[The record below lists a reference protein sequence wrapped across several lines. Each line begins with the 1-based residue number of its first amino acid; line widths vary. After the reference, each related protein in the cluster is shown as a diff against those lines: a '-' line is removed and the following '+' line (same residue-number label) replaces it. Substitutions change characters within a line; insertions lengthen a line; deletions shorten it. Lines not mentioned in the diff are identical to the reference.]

1 MEGNSKRIAETS
13 VAYNILDDCQD
24 INMPPNH
31 GDSRVSGKDTTSD
44 SSRTSVFPTPTYHFH
59 GLGNTQT
66 QSESQVNNDFYDFN
80 DGSQKE
86 NISAPEAIV
95 EPKIAF
101 VQASSPVPTSVNG
114 IEARGT
120 KGSYVGSP
128 LEMAKTKG
136 VAFKSPRAATVP
148 NYATPNRRSLAPT
161 APITPCSAS
170 TPSPSKSCKV
180 VVQEEAF
187 SHTGAQPESKAS
199 ASPAQGEAEMM
210 FSIRPTLYA
219 TSSSERVAKVLVE
232 ATPSLSGGSRTPSQ
246 QSQNSEGSSQ
256 RSDNSSDGFH
266 VGAQPRPED
275 EDEDMY
281 EDVNKDSF
289 RTRNLN
295 ADMDIDL
302 PPVADSLYTSPS
314 PYGVSADWD
323 DQLDE
328 QTQPAT
334 QIATQPST
342 QVDDSLAKG
351 TTATGGSSIVTDP
364 QLYAKIRLVIQ
375 SVGREKCR
383 RYLGHIPGLDLDHF
397 DPDDYKSNVP
407 PSTLNPAM
415 SSDVDSMDDIVETQP
430 SNEDEEEIRRRAATL
445 ANPQEHLFQAGTV
458 DDSMDIVPDS
468 EPQGEFHPC
477 PKVSTLA
484 LRTKVT
490 IKDDFSEV
498 VPDSLAVDLTE
509 EPLAETRIDLRR
521 EEEEEEKEDSSDNLP
536 LALKTVFKDKGKGR
550 TDVTPAA
557 KRSLSNNTH
566 ETLTPPATVT
576 PAARARGKFKTGSR
590 SSFKDGEVPSSIPEE
605 TTVST
610 EPHALCKRDKGK
622 SVELQST
629 RRTRNPRGLRKRDYS
644 ELSGDEMDID
654 ETKPKV
660 EPDDSALPGTSN
672 RKRRRG
678 DTDLFRAVSQSS
690 RAGDSARSKRSRSMV
705 STATHSRFNPG
716 DRVFAFHEN
725 LFYAATFAEE
735 VGDDL
740 WVRFD
745 GESKTIRSKDAR
757 SFAELRPDDCVSIVD
772 PSIDNVLIGGSVRT
786 ILEDREGIEFV
797 DDHGEVREVAM
808 SMLRI
813 SPTVIKN
820 SWNERAVGIFSG
832 YGFILS
838 CSEDQSKRDS
848 FSSRIKNAGGK
859 VIADWT
865 NALELDG
872 THTTT
877 NKWVINASDAKWRLS
892 SVERLFLLADQ
903 HSEKPKYL
911 IALALGVPCIRLRWI
926 EESLEAN
933 KVLDWGSHLLEAG
946 RYSFDGPLISQMVNL
961 EWGTDQGVKME
972 DIMHNP
978 VAMKV
983 LSGKKVICYSE
994 EFFPPKQTR
1003 SDREK
1008 ERKAPTLCPL
1018 IMLAMGAERVEAHR
1032 KNSRCQLSN
1041 DTLRLA
1047 DYVIYKDQKPTD
1059 PNIKGLTNLVDWQW
1073 VKQCLIAGKILER
1086 MV

>member
-1 MEGNSKRIAETS
+1 MEGNSNHIVETNA
-13 VAYNILDDCQD
+13 AYNILDDCQD

-31 GDSRVSGKDTTSD
+31 GDAHASGKDTTSD
-44 SSRTSVFPTPTYHFH
+44 SSRTSVYPTPTYHFH

-86 NISAPEAIV
+86 NMSAPEATV
-95 EPKIAF
+95 EPKIVF
-101 VQASSPVPTSVNG
+101 IQASSPVPTTVNG
-114 IEARGT
+114 IETRGT

-128 LEMAKTKG
+128 LEMTKTKG
-136 VAFKSPRAATVP
+136 VTFKSPRAATVSSH
-148 NYATPNRRSLAPT
+148 ATPNRRSLAPT
-161 APITPCSAS
+161 CAYNILALLQLRLLVYHAKPFR
-170 TPSPSKSCKV
+170 KSLPFIPGLNRNPKYPPL
-180 VVQEEAF
+180 Q
-187 SHTGAQPESKAS
+187 HRGRQR
-199 ASPAQGEAEMM
+199 GM
-210 FSIRPTLYA
+210 FSIRPAVYA
-219 TSSSERVAKVLVE
+219 TSSSERVAK
-232 ATPSLSGGSRTPSQ
+232 
-246 QSQNSEGSSQ
+246 SQNSQDSSQ
-256 RSDNSSDGFH
+256 RSDNSSDEFL
-266 VGAQPRPED
+266 VGAQPRPEE

-281 EDVNKDSF
+281 EDVNEEPFS
-289 RTRNLN
+289 TRNLN

-302 PPVADSLYTSPS
+302 PPVADSLHTSPS
-314 PYGVSADWD
+314 PYGASADWD
-323 DQLDE
+323 TQLDE

-334 QIATQPST
+334 KIATQPST
-342 QVDDSLAKG
+342 QVDDSLALG
-351 TTATGGSSIVTDP
+351 TAATGGSSVVTDP

-383 RYLGHIPGLDLDHF
+383 RYLGHIPGLDLVHF
-397 DPDDYKSNVP
+397 DPDDYKSSIP
-407 PSTLNPAM
+407 PSTFNPVM

-445 ANPQEHLFQAGTV
+445 ANPQGNSFQAGTV

-468 EPQGEFHPC
+468 EPQGEFHPS
-477 PKVSTLA
+477 PKVPTPA
-484 LRTKVT
+484 FRTKGT
-490 IKDDFSEV
+490 AKDDFSEV

-509 EPLAETRIDLRR
+509 EPLVETRIDLRR
-521 EEEEEEKEDSSDNLP
+521 EEEEEEDASDDLP
-536 LALKTVFKDKGKGR
+536 LALKAVIKDKGKGR
-550 TDVTPAA
+550 ADVTPAP

-576 PAARARGKFKTGSR
+576 PAARARGKFKIGSH

-605 TTVST
+605 MAVST
-610 EPHALCKRDKGK
+610 EPHTLRNKGK
-622 SVELQST
+622 GKGK
-629 RRTRNPRGLRKRDYS
+629 PRDYS

-660 EPDDSALPGTSN
+660 ERDDSALPGTSN
-672 RKRRRG
+672 RKRKRG
-678 DTDLFRAVSQSS
+678 DTDLSRAVSQSS
-690 RAGDSARSKRSRSMV
+690 RAGDSSRSKRSRSVV

-725 LFYAATFAEE
+725 LFYPATFEEE

-740 WVRFD
+740 WVRYD
-745 GESKTIRSKDAR
+745 GETRSIRSKDAR
-757 SFAELRPDDCVSIVD
+757 SFAELRPGDYVSIVD

-797 DDHGEVREVAM
+797 DNHGEVREVAM
-808 SMLRI
+808 SMLRL
-813 SPTVIKN
+813 SPTVLKN
-820 SWNERAVGIFSG
+820 SWNERA
-832 YGFILS
+832 
-838 CSEDQSKRDS
+838 DQSKRDS

-877 NKWVINASDAKWRLS
+877 NKW
-892 SVERLFLLADQ
+892 DQ

-926 EESLEAN
+926 EGVARGQLRC
-933 KVLDWGSHLLEAG
+933 WIGM
-946 RYSFDGPLISQMVNL
+946 INL

-983 LSGKKVICYSE
+983 LRGKKVICYSE

-1032 KNSRCQLSN
+1032 KTSRCQLSN

-1047 DYVIYKDQKPTD
+1047 DYVVYKDQKPTD
-1059 PNIKGLTNLVDWQW
+1059 PNLKGLTNLVDWQW
-1073 VKQCLIAGKILER
+1073 VKQCLIRGQDFGAGCLKGLAALESTYLAIPL
-1086 MV
+1086 MESFVSTT

>member
-1 MEGNSKRIAETS
+1 MEGNSNHIVEINA
-13 VAYNILDDCQD
+13 AHNILDDRQD
-24 INMPPNH
+24 IKILPNH
-31 GDSRVSGKDTTSD
+31 GDSHTSGKGTTSD
-44 SSRTSVFPTPTYHFH
+44 SPRTSVNPTPTYHLY

-86 NISAPEAIV
+86 NISAPEVIV
-95 EPKIAF
+95 ESKIAF
-101 VQASSPVPTSVNG
+101 IQASSPVPTSVNG
-114 IEARGT
+114 REARGT

-128 LEMAKTKG
+128 LEIAKTKG
-136 VAFKSPRAATVP
+136 VAFKSPRAATVAS
-148 NYATPNRRSLAPT
+148 YATPNRRSLAPT
-161 APITPCSAS
+161 APITFRSAS
-170 TPSPSKSCKV
+170 TPSPRKSPK

-187 SHTGAQPESKAS
+187 SHTAAQPESQVS
-199 ASPAQGEAEMM
+199 ASPVQGEAEKM
-210 FSIRPTLYA
+210 FSIRPTVYP
-219 TSSSERVAKVLVE
+219 TSSPERVAKVLVE
-232 ATPSLSGGSRTPSQ
+232 ATPSLSGGSRSPSQ
-246 QSQNSEGSSQ
+246 QSQNSQDSSQ
-256 RSDNSSDGFH
+256 QSDNSSDEFH
-266 VGAQPRPED
+266 AGAQPRPEA
-275 EDEDMY
+275 EDEDTY
-281 EDVNKDSF
+281 EDIDEEPF

-302 PPVADSLYTSPS
+302 PPIADSLHTSPS
-314 PYGVSADWD
+314 PGISADWD
-323 DQLDE
+323 AQLDE
-328 QTQPAT
+328 QTQLAT

-342 QVDDSLAKG
+342 QVDDGLAMG
-351 TTATGGSSIVTDP
+351 TAATGGSSIVTDP

-383 RYLGHIPGLDLDHF
+383 RYLGHIPGLDLDRF
-397 DPDDYKSNVP
+397 DPDDYKFSVP
-407 PSTLNPAM
+407 PSTLNPVM
-415 SSDVDSMDDIVETQP
+415 SLDVDAMDDIVETQP

-445 ANPQEHLFQAGTV
+445 ADPQGNSFQANTV

-468 EPQGEFHPC
+468 EPQGEFHLS
-477 PKVSTLA
+477 PKVLAPA

-490 IKDDFSEV
+490 TKDDFGEV
-498 VPDSLAVDLTE
+498 VPDSLAVDLAE
-509 EPLAETRIDLRR
+509 EPRAGTRIDLRR
-521 EEEEEEKEDSSDNLP
+521 EKEEEEEEDLSDNLP
-536 LALKTVFKDKGKGR
+536 LALKIVIKDKGKGR
-550 TDVTPAA
+550 ADVTPAP

-566 ETLTPPATVT
+566 ETLTPPATIT
-576 PAARARGKFKTGSR
+576 PAARARGKFKTGSH

-610 EPHALCKRDKGK
+610 EPHALRKRGKGK

-644 ELSGDEMDID
+644 ELSGDEMDVD
-654 ETKPKV
+654 ETKPTV
-660 EPDDSALPGTSN
+660 ETDDSALPGTSN
-672 RKRRRG
+672 RKRKRG
-678 DTDLFRAVSQSS
+678 DTDLSRAMSQSS
-690 RAGDSARSKRSRSMV
+690 RVGDSARSMRSRSV
-705 STATHSRFNPG
+705 FSTATRSRFNPG
-716 DRVFAFHEN
+716 DRVFALHQS
-725 LFYAATFAEE
+725 LFYSATFEEE

-740 WVRFD
+740 WVRYD
-745 GESKTIRSKDAR
+745 GESKSIRSRDAR
-757 SFAELRPDDCVSIVD
+757 SFAELRPGDCVSIVH
-772 PSIDNVLIGGSVRT
+772 PTIHGVLIAGSVRK
-786 ILEDREGIEFV
+786 IFEDREGIEFV
-797 DDHGEVREVAM
+797 DDHGEAREVAM
-808 SMLRI
+808 SMLRL
-813 SPTVIKN
+813 SLTVVKN
-820 SWNERAVGIFSG
+820 SWNGRAVGIFSG

-838 CSEDQSKRDS
+838 CSEDQSKKDS
-848 FSSRIKNAGGK
+848 FSSRIKNAGGN

-865 NALELDG
+865 SALELDG

-877 NKWVINASDAKWRLS
+877 NKWVINAGDAKWRLS

-926 EESLEAN
+926 DESLEADE
-933 KVLDWGSHLLEAG
+933 VLDWNPHLLEAG

-978 VAMKV
+978 VALKV
-983 LSGKKVICYSE
+983 LSGKKIICYSE
-994 EFFPPKQTR
+994 EFFPLKQTR

-1032 KNSRCQLSN
+1032 RNSRCQLSN

-1047 DYVIYKDQKPTD
+1047 DYVVYKDQKPTD
-1059 PNIKGLTNLVDWQW
+1059 SNLKGLTNLVDWQW

-1086 MV
+1086 AV